1 MEKKRKSGTAYLMQ
15 LAGKYKLHLFVSA
28 LFGIAS
34 ALCSFV
40 PYVMVYRSILVL
52 LDGEGNALR
61 YGLIAAA
68 AIAGKFLCSI
78 VSGTFSHIGAFN
90 TLYNVRTQI
99 SRHIAKVNLGFF
111 TDHASGEIKKVIIED
126 VERIERFLAH
136 QIPDVTSAICAPVIV
151 FIYLLTINVPMALC
165 LLVPVVLG
173 LIIQGVAMA
182 ITGKQMPTYHRL
194 LEKLNTAIM
203 QFINGMPVMKAYNMT
218 AESYRD
224 YADTV
229 EEYNAFWKRCTKSQG
244 YTYGLF
250 VALVESGILFALPL
264 GGLLYFR
271 GALPMQDYLYFMVM
285 SMVFL
290 SGLLNLMNFAMMFSQ
305 IMSGVGRIQTIM
317 DLPCTTEGIQTL
329 DRAQPYGVNFEDV
342 TFRYDKIDVL
352 KNITL
357 SLPAGSLTA
366 FVGASGAGKTTAAQL
381 IPKFWEVA
389 EGSICIGGKNILEL
403 KNDNLMDLVSFVFQ
417 ETFTLHDSI
426 YENIAIG
433 NKEATPQQ
441 VEAAA
446 KAAQI
451 HDFIMSLPSLYNS
464 CFLEMAS
471 QNTLS
476 KEAAKQG
483 KSYRDRTGSNHVP
496 RAGEHIEL
504 HIKDFL
510 RKAFRGCLCHIT
522 FPSSPDR
529 NSVSDNHAEAITRP
543 PDGVAQRL
551 PIAVLAQHHKLADY
565 TYQQKIR
572 KQEYI
577 AAQCTDDAKHGTPY
591 HQNPVFVQPIGNNE
605 VKCRAEKFLNAGS
618 AVKVQEWKRKCQS
631 TNRSIYCKC

>member
-329 DRAQPYGVNFEDV
+329 DRAQPYGVSFEDV
-342 TFRYDKIDVL
+342 TFRYDKSDVL

-451 HDFIMSLPSLYNS
+451 HDFIMSLPNGYKTKL
-464 CFLEMAS
+464 
-471 QNTLS
+471 
-476 KEAAKQG
+476 
-483 KSYRDRTGSNHVP
+483 
-496 RAGEHIEL
+496 GE
-504 HIKDFL
+504 
-510 RKAFRGCLCHIT
+510 
-522 FPSSPDR
+522 
-529 NSVSDNHAEAITRP
+529 
-543 PDGVAQRL
+543 DGVKLSGGEKQL
-551 PIAVLAQHHKLADY
+551 LAFASVYAMGPKLYILDEPTTGLHFADVHKLVEILKRLSEGGNTVVVIEHNLDVIKTADY
-565 TYQQKIR
+565 IIDIGPEGGDKGGTVV
-572 KQEYI
+572 
-577 AAQCTDDAKHGTPY
+577 AQGTPEEVA
-591 HQNPVFVQPIGNNE
+591 QSPVSYTGKY
-605 VKCRAEKFLNAGS
+605 VKKYL
-618 AVKVQEWKRKCQS
+618 K
-631 TNRSIYCKC
+631 